1 MSEYKPPWQSFDHQ
15 SRSMRNRV
23 IDYIDGTKPIPSRY
37 YIGIPCLHGHDH
49 KGQTVRYVSSHSCV
63 VCDIVASKEARAKKR
78 NGECGEAHMR
88 ALRAHEERQDHEDDD
103 PLF

>member
-23 IDYIDGTKPIPSRY
+23 IDYIDGTNPIPSRY

-49 KGQTVRYVSSHSCV
+49 KGQTVRYNSNEQHITIRMSK
-63 VCDIVASKEARAKKR
+63 IVRP
-78 NGECGEAHMR
+78 
-88 ALRAHEERQDHEDDD
+88 EER
-103 PLF
+103 